1 MPNIEELDP
10 NFKVKQQY
18 DEKGITFRNAEE
30 EPFKI
35 YGVTKQETE
44 AEPNGQY
51 CRMDHKVSKEVSFNV
66 TWLNYNTAGGRV
78 RFKTNSPSVT
88 ILFKQSGIPN
98 YSHMCRVGSS
108 GFDLYLEEDDG
119 TSVYKGSFIPPFDKK
134 EGYVSTLNIGNGEMK
149 NVCINFPLYSNVID
163 LQIGLKNDAVLEA
176 PRPYT
181 IEKPI
186 VYYGSS
192 ITQGGCASRPGNSY
206 QGFISR
212 RFDCDYLNLGYA
224 GSAKAEPEVSEYIKN
239 LDMSVFVYD
248 YDYNAPSLEHLKDT
262 HETFFKVIRDAH
274 PELPIIMMSRPYFLD
289 DPGTVARR
297 EIIEDT
303 YNNALKNGD
312 KNVYFLNGKQLMA
325 LCGNDGN
332 VDGCHPND
340 LGFFSMAQA
349 LIGVLEKIM
358 K

>member
-1 MPNIEELDP
+1 MPNLEELDP
-10 NFKVKQQY
+10 NFKVKQEY
-18 DEKGITFRNAEE
+18 DQKGITFHNIEE

-35 YGVTKQETE
+35 YGVTKQATE

-51 CRMDHKVSKEVSFNV
+51 CRMDHKVSKEVSYNV

-78 RFKTNSPSVT
+78 RFKTNSPTVT

-119 TSVYKGSFIPPFDKK
+119 TSVYRGSFVPPFDKK
-134 EGYVSTLNIGNGEMK
+134 DGYVSSLNIGNGEMK

-163 LQIGLKNDAVLEA
+163 LQIGLKNDAELIA

-186 VYYGSS
+186 IYYGSS

-212 RFDCDYLNLGYA
+212 HFDCDYLNLGYA
-224 GSAKAEPEVSEYIKN
+224 GSAKGEPAASEYIKN

-248 YDYNAPSLEHLKDT
+248 YDYNAPDLEHLKAT

-274 PELPIIMMSRPYFLD
+274 PELPIIIMSRPYFLD
-289 DPGTVARR
+289 DPETVSRR
-297 EIIEDT
+297 EIIEAT
-303 YNNALKNGD
+303 YNNAIKSGD

-349 LIGVLEKIM
+349 LIKVLEKIF

>member
-10 NFKVKQQY
+10 NFKVKQEF
-18 DEKGITFRNAEE
+18 DEKGIAFRDIEE

-35 YGVTKQETE
+35 YGVKKQPTNRQ
-44 AEPNGQY
+44 PKGQY
-51 CRMDHKVSKEVSFNV
+51 CRIDDSTSRTISENIF
-66 TWLNYNTAGGRV
+66 WLNRNTSGGRV
-78 RFKTNSPSVT
+78 RFKTNSTTVT
-88 ILFKQSGIPN
+88 ILCAQSGIPSQ
-98 YSHMCRVGSS
+98 SHMCRMGST
-108 GFDLYLEEDDG
+108 GFDLYLEEDAG
-119 TSVYKGSFIPPFDKK
+119 SSVYKGSFVPPFDNKD
-134 EGYVSTLNIGNGEMK
+134 GYVSTMNIGNGEMK

-163 LQIGLKNDAVLEA
+163 LQIGLKNDAVLQA

-212 RFDCDYLNLGYA
+212 RFDCNYFNLGYS
-224 GSAKAEPEVSEYIKN
+224 GSAKGEKAASDYIKS

-248 YDYNAPSLEHLKDT
+248 YDHNAPTPEHLKET
-262 HETFFKVIRDAH
+262 HEPFFKNIRDAH
-274 PELPIIMMSRPYFLD
+274 PNLPIIMMSRPSFLE
-289 DPGTVARR
+289 DPDTVARR
-297 EIIEDT
+297 EIIKTT
-303 YNNALKNGD
+303 YDNAVKNGD
-312 KNVYFLNGKQLMA
+312 KNVYFLSGKELMA
-325 LCGNDGN
+325 LCGNDGT

-340 LGFFSMAQA
+340 AGFFSMAQA
-349 LIGVLEKIM
+349 IIKVLEKIF